1 MNTFSIDYH
10 FKFEDGNTE
19 SCQLIVDAKRIELMN
34 QKPENPAE
42 WTRLEFHQCPNCPL
56 RVSDHP
62 YCPLS
67 LNLVFLVK
75 LVDRVCSY
83 DKLKVVITTAERR
96 VAQQTT
102 AQRAIS
108 SLMGVVIATSGCPH
122 TAFFKPMAR
131 FHLPFANEEETLFRS
146 AASYLLAQY
155 FIRKEG
161 NDFDFELT
169 GLKAIYKEIKRVNS
183 AIAKRLRIASKTDT
197 SVNSLILLDIYA
209 SSMPMV
215 IEESLDE
222 LRYLFEPYF
231 RIMDEK

>member
-10 FKFEDGNTE
+10 FKFEDETTE
-19 SCQLIVDAKRIELMN
+19 SCRLVIDSNRIELLN
-34 QKPENPAE
+34 QKPENPPK

-56 RVSDHP
+56 HVSEHP
-62 YCPLS
+62 HCPLS

-75 LVDRVCSY
+75 LVDRICSY
-83 DKLKVVITTAERR
+83 DKLKVIITTAERR
-96 VAQQTT
+96 VAQETS

-108 SLMGVVIATSGCPH
+108 SIMGVAMATSGCPH
-122 TAFFKPMAR
+122 AAFFKPMAR

-146 AASYLLAQY
+146 VASYLLAQY

-161 NDFDFELT
+161 KPFDFELT
-169 GLKAIYKEIKRVNS
+169 GLKAIYKEIKIVNS

-197 SVNSLILLDIYA
+197 SVNSLILLDIHA
-209 SSMPMV
+209 STMPMV
-215 IEESLDE
+215 IEESLEE

-231 RIMDEK
+231 RATAS